1 MVHDTLFIIPARGGS
16 KGIPGKNIRLFAGK
30 PLLAYSIDL
39 ARAFVPDDNICLST
53 DSIDIARVA
62 TQMGLPVPFRRPE
75 HLATDIASSR
85 DVILHALS
93 HYETLGKHFKRFVLL
108 QPTSPLR
115 QPFHIAEAMDLLKPS
130 INGVMSVK
138 STNANP
144 YFVLFE
150 EDENGFL
157 KKSKT
162 GSFNR
167 RQDCPDVWEAN
178 GAVYVYDTEW
188 YKNTDGSNAKLV
200 KYVMD
205 ERYSVDL
212 DTETDWLFAEYMQQR
227 LFNTGF

>member
-1 MVHDTLFIIPARGGS
+1 MLEDTLFIIPARGGS

-30 PLLAYSIDL
+30 PLIAYSIEL
-39 ARAFVPDDNICLST
+39 ARTFVSDKHICLST
-53 DSIDIARVA
+53 DSGDITNVA
-62 TQMGLPVPFRRPE
+62 NQMGLPVPFRRPDN
-75 HLATDIASSR
+75 LATDTASSR

-93 HYETLGKHFKRFVLL
+93 YYNSIGIRYKRIILL

-115 QPFHIAEAMDLLKPS
+115 QPFHIAEAIELLKPG

-138 STNANP
+138 KTEANP

-162 GSFNR
+162 GTYTR

-178 GAVYVYDTEW
+178 GAVYIYDTDW
-188 YKNTDGSNAKLV
+188 YANAETGNGKII

-205 ERYSVDL
+205 AQYSVDL
-212 DTETDWLFAEYMQQR
+212 DTETDWLFAEFMYQR
-227 LFNTGF
+227 LVNSGF

>member
-1 MVHDTLFIIPARGGS
+1 
-16 KGIPGKNIRLFAGK
+16 
-30 PLLAYSIDL
+30 
-39 ARAFVPDDNICLST
+39 
-53 DSIDIARVA
+53 
-62 TQMGLPVPFRRPE
+62 
-75 HLATDIASSR
+75 
-85 DVILHALS
+85 
-93 HYETLGKHFKRFVLL
+93 
-108 QPTSPLR
+108 
-115 QPFHIAEAMDLLKPS
+115 
-130 INGVMSVK
+130 MSVK